1 VARRDHFLLRPEG
14 IPKGVIILNLD
25 PKFLLGRV
33 SLYGETP
40 WPKRTLAIIASY
52 AREAS
57 VKVEFTPGYRAE
69 KLIQGGDR
77 PNKAS
82 D

>member
-1 VARRDHFLLRPEG
+1 MLLQPEG
-14 IPKGVIILNLD
+14 ARKGVSILNLD

-57 VKVEFTPGYRAE
+57 EKVEFTPGYRAE
-69 KLIQGGDR
+69 MLIQGGKRLSEGND
-77 PNKAS
+77 
-82 D
+82 